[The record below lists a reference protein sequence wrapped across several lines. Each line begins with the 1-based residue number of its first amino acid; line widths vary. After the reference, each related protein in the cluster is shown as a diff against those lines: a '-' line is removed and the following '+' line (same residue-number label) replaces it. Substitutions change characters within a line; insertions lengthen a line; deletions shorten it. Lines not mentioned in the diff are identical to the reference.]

1 MYCHRPAHT
10 ELKLVDYHCALALV
24 LECTKTSP
32 QANISATR
40 HITQV
45 FRLIN
50 ERLSRGERITYPTMV
65 VVMSLSSYE
74 STRGRYD
81 RGIIHLLGLYQM
93 IEMQGGLDRIG
104 SEKPEIMQKI
114 YR

>member
-1 MYCHRPAHT
+1 
-10 ELKLVDYHCALALV
+10 
-24 LECTKTSP
+24 
-32 QANISATR
+32 
-40 HITQV
+40 
-45 FRLIN
+45 
-50 ERLSRGERITYPTMV
+50 MV